1 MKLLNLD
8 SDITLAKQTF
18 IVSDIINSL
27 TKLDA
32 LDVVYFLTSVKL
44 NLPRTLRMHISK
56 KLLSTY
62 VNQTKDD
69 RQTLADEFNF
79 RLRWFSEF
87 SDQQFINLLDYYN
100 KEELNQTFAQEL
112 MLNIFSHCL
121 EAGVSDIHLLELYQ
135 ASTNKQSEPYKHIK
149 AYNQVLDK
157 IFFDEPS
164 FLDGV
169 PLERV
174 RIVFFKGSTLSE
186 LREIGLKYG
195 VVVPKRLKKAELLE
209 NIFEELKLRN
219 EFSQSVADDLT
230 KKTVI
235 LIQRFA
241 IDNDIKV
248 SSELKK
254 EQVIEYILEHA
265 NQTKELY
272 FKPETNP
279 YDFDLENDEVPLSE
293 EVEIQV
299 VETPVE
305 ETPLEETPVEETVAE
320 ETPVEEIVAEEI
332 VAEETPA
339 EETPEEEIEQV
350 AHDAALNPFD
360 AYINALQYK
369 GTQKDFKQ
377 QYAFIDPYNVLE
389 VIETKSKAPLEFRFI
404 FGILKLVV
412 LIVLQTLALVFSVV
426 FVLAV
431 MVIVYASVMHFAEP
445 EALIPI
451 NEWINGFE
459 FLGKGL
465 LDHISGVFE
474 RIGL

>member
-8 SDITLAKQTF
+8 SDITLTKQTF
-18 IVSDIINSL
+18 IVSDIVNSFI
-27 TKLDA
+27 KLDA
-32 LDVVYFLTSVKL
+32 LDVVHFLTSVKL
-44 NLPRTLRMHISK
+44 NIPKTLRMHISK
-56 KLLSTY
+56 KLLSSF
-62 VNQTKDD
+62 VKQTKDD
-69 RQTLADEFNF
+69 RKTLADEFNF
-79 RLRWFSEF
+79 RLKGFSEF

-100 KEELNQTFAQEL
+100 NKELNQTFAQEL
-112 MLNIFSHCL
+112 MLNILSHCL

-135 ASTNKQSEPYKHIK
+135 ASTNKQSEPYNNIK

-209 NIFEELKLRN
+209 SIFQELKLRN
-219 EFSQSVADDLT
+219 EFTQSVADDLT

-279 YDFDLENDEVPLSE
+279 YDLDLEYDEVPLSE

-299 VETPVE
+299 EETLVEETPVE
-305 ETPLEETPVEETVAE
+305 ETPA
-320 ETPVEEIVAEEI
+320 
-332 VAEETPA
+332 
-339 EETPEEEIEQV
+339 EEIEQV
-350 AHDAALNPFD
+350 VHDVALNPFN

-377 QYAFIDPYNVLE
+377 QYAFIDPYNVIE
-389 VIETKSKAPLEFRFI
+389 AIETKSKAPFEFRFI
-404 FGILKLVV
+404 FGILKLIV
-412 LIVLQTLALVFSVV
+412 LIILQTLALVFSVV

>member
-8 SDITLAKQTF
+8 SDITLTKQTF
-18 IVSDIINSL
+18 IVSDIVNSL
-27 TKLDA
+27 IKLDA
-32 LDVVYFLTSVKL
+32 LDVVHFLTSVKL
-44 NLPRTLRMHISK
+44 NIPRTLRMHISK
-56 KLLSTY
+56 KLLSSF
-62 VNQTKDD
+62 VEQTKDD

-79 RLRWFSEF
+79 RLKWFSEF

-100 KEELNQTFAQEL
+100 NKELNQTFAQEL
-112 MLNIFSHCL
+112 MLNILSHCL

-135 ASTNKQSEPYKHIK
+135 ASTNKQSEPFNNIK

-209 NIFEELKLRN
+209 SIFQELKLRN
-219 EFSQSVADDLT
+219 EFTQSVADDLT

-241 IDNDIKV
+241 IDNDINV

-299 VETPVE
+299 
-305 ETPLEETPVEETVAE
+305 EETPVEETVAE
-320 ETPVEEIVAEEI
+320 ETP
-332 VAEETPA
+332 AEETPVEETPEDEIVA
-339 EETPEEEIEQV
+339 EETPEEEIEKV
-350 AHDAALNPFD
+350 VHDVALNPFN

-377 QYAFIDPYNVLE
+377 QYAFIDPYNVSE
-389 VIETKSKAPLEFRFI
+389 VIETKSKAPFEFRFI

-412 LIVLQTLALVFSVV
+412 LIILQTLALVFSVV

>member
-8 SDITLAKQTF
+8 SDITLTKQTF
-18 IVSDIINSL
+18 IVSDIVNSL
-27 TKLDA
+27 VKLDA
-32 LDVVYFLTSVKL
+32 SDVVHFLTSVKL
-44 NLPRTLRMHISK
+44 NIPRTLRMHISK
-56 KLLSTY
+56 KLLSSF
-62 VNQTKDD
+62 VKQTKDD

-79 RLRWFSEF
+79 RLKWFSEF

-100 KEELNQTFAQEL
+100 NKELNQTFAQEL
-112 MLNIFSHCL
+112 MLNILSHCL

-135 ASTNKQSEPYKHIK
+135 ASTNKQSEPYNNIK

-186 LREIGLKYG
+186 LKEIGLKYG

-209 NIFEELKLRN
+209 SIFQELKLRN
-219 EFSQSVADDLT
+219 EFTQSVADDLT

-272 FKPETNP
+272 FKLETNP
-279 YDFDLENDEVPLSE
+279 YDFDLENDEVPLSQ

-299 VETPVE
+299 E
-305 ETPLEETPVEETVAE
+305 ETPAEETVAE
-320 ETPVEEIVAEEI
+320 ETPVEETPV
-332 VAEETPA
+332 EETPV

-350 AHDAALNPFD
+350 VHDVALNPFN

-377 QYAFIDPYNVLE
+377 QYAFIDPYNVIE
-389 VIETKSKAPLEFRFI
+389 VIETKSKAPFEFRFI
-404 FGILKLVV
+404 FGILKLIV
-412 LIVLQTLALVFSVV
+412 LIILQTLALVFSVV

-451 NEWINGFE
+451 NDWINGFE